1 MFRTLFVQEART
13 QLRRNAAVLG
23 LGALLAAGFL
33 VLWWFFARVPVL
45 SSLLQMGMLVCL
57 VGTPLVIGVQV
68 AAEYWSSMYGR
79 RGYLT
84 MTLPVRGRALYL
96 AKALYALLVG
106 LAVTAAVVAE
116 IVAWALVSALAMG
129 ADAATAWGRIADGFG
144 AMGPGWALFM
154 VAATV
159 LMVANL
165 VLEVFAVMS
174 IGAEGRWNHLGFG
187 APMIGFVIVY
197 IANQV
202 VSMVSTVLIPFG
214 IDSRTGSVQ
223 TRIMLPELIDAVRT
237 GAEVTYVGMGA
248 LIAGPIMALLM
259 AWWAIRS
266 IEHRTSLR

>member
-106 LAVTAAVVAE
+106 LAVTAAVVAG

-144 AMGPGWALFM
+144 ACA
-154 VAATV
+154 
-159 LMVANL
+159 
-165 VLEVFAVMS
+165 
-174 IGAEGRWNHLGFG
+174 
-187 APMIGFVIVY
+187 
-197 IANQV
+197 
-202 VSMVSTVLIPFG
+202 
-214 IDSRTGSVQ
+214 
-223 TRIMLPELIDAVRT
+223 
-237 GAEVTYVGMGA
+237 
-248 LIAGPIMALLM
+248 
-259 AWWAIRS
+259 
-266 IEHRTSLR
+266 